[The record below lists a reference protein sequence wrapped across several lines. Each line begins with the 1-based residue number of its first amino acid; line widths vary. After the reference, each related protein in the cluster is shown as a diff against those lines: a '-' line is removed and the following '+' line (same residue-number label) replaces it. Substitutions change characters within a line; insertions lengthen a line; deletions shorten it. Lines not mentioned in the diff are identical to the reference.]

1 MIPFFSPPARA
12 MIDTGSSNT
21 MNVSTRIDEIWKS
34 GGNRDFDVEVNLTQ
48 TMRLLVGEIDSIL
61 NAGLGAFQDLD
72 ATTRQL
78 AQSREL
84 AETRSREAQR
94 LQSADEES
102 RDTLS
107 VSGIIIKIRFICSCI
122 EYQ

>member
-1 MIPFFSPPARA
+1 MN
-12 MIDTGSSNT
+12 SNT
-21 MNVSTRIDEIWKS
+21 INVSAHIGEMWKS
-34 GGNRDFDVEVNLTQ
+34 GGNKDCDVTLTE

-84 AETRSREAQR
+84 VETRSREAQR

-107 VSGIIIKIRFICSCI
+107 VSEITKIYILI
-122 EYQ
+122 LYQ

>member
-1 MIPFFSPPARA
+1 MNG
-12 MIDTGSSNT
+12 TGYSSNT
-21 MNVSTRIDEIWKS
+21 INVSANIDEMWKS
-34 GGNRDFDVEVNLTQ
+34 GGNKDREVTLTAE

-84 AETRSREAQR
+84 AENRSREAHR

-107 VSGIIIKIRFICSCI
+107 VS
-122 EYQ
+122 

>member
-1 MIPFFSPPARA
+1 MNG
-12 MIDTGSSNT
+12 TGYSSNT
-21 MNVSTRIDEIWKS
+21 INVSAHIGEMWKR
-34 GGNRDFDVEVNLTQ
+34 GGNKNFEVTLTE
-48 TMRLLVGEIDSIL
+48 TMRVLVGEIDSIL

-107 VSGIIIKIRFICSCI
+107 VS
-122 EYQ
+122 

>member
-1 MIPFFSPPARA
+1 
-12 MIDTGSSNT
+12 

-34 GGNRDFDVEVNLTQ
+34 GGNRDFDVEVKLTQ

-107 VSGIIIKIRFICSCI
+107 VSEIIIKICFVIV
-122 EYQ
+122 YQ